1 MAKRDTP
8 RLGLTGGIGSGK
20 STATAFLENL
30 GAACISTD
38 DLVHVLLSRP
48 EIVEELRRHFGD
60 KVIAG
65 GDVDRAAMAR
75 IVFRD
80 PEALD
85 WLESLLHPHVKRLVD
100 EWAKEQERLPSPP
113 PLIVAEV
120 PLLFESGFDREFD
133 YVLLVTA
140 PEAVRRRRLADKL
153 TGAEFGRRSRRQ
165 LDERI
170 KAARSD
176 FVVDNSGS
184 RARLK
189 TALAEVYAVII
200 AAANESRSG
209 RAARHG
215 R

>member
-48 EIVEELRRHFGD
+48 EIVGELQRHFGD

-140 PEAVRRRRLADKL
+140 PEALRRRRLTDKL
-153 TGAEFGRRSRRQ
+153 TASEFGRRSRRQ
-165 LDERI
+165 LDERA

-200 AAANESRSG
+200 AAGNESGSG
-209 RAARHG
+209 RAERRG

>member
-1 MAKRDTP
+1 M
-8 RLGLTGGIGSGK
+8 
-20 STATAFLENL
+20 
-30 GAACISTD
+30 
-38 DLVHVLLSRP
+38 LLSRP

-100 EWAKEQERLPSPP
+100 EWAREQDAR
-113 PLIVAEV
+113 
-120 PLLFESGFDREFD
+120 
-133 YVLLVTA
+133 
-140 PEAVRRRRLADKL
+140 RRRRLSSWLKCLSSSRAGSIASSTTCCSSLPGGRAPASARRQADRR
-153 TGAEFGRRSRRQ
+153 GVRHRSRRQ

-200 AAANESRSG
+200 AAANESGSG
-209 RAARHG
+209 RAARRG